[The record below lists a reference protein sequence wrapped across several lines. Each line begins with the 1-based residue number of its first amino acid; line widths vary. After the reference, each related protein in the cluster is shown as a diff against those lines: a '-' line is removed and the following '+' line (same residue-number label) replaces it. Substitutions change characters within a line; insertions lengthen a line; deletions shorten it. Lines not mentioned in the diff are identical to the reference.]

1 MDNQKQKISDWLG
14 AGSINIFGLPFA
26 GKDTQAKNLAELLG
40 GVIISGG
47 DILRSYHDQGKI
59 DQLMSSGELIPS
71 DIFMDIVLPYFS
83 RPEFHSKP
91 LILSSVGRLE
101 GEEPTIL
108 EAAKNSGHP
117 IKAVILLHLSE
128 TVVWHHFD
136 NAKNIHDRGER
147 LDDNRET
154 LKTRLHEFQTKTIPV
169 IEYYR
174 GKGLLIEVDDSLSRE
189 QVAEEIV
196 TSLYSRAIA

>member
-1 MDNQKQKISDWLG
+1 MNNQKQKISEWLG
-14 AGSINIFGLPFA
+14 TGSINIFGLPFA
-26 GKDTQAKNLAELLG
+26 GKDTQAKYLAEALN

-47 DILRSYHDQGKI
+47 DILRSYHDQGEI
-59 DQLMSSGELIPS
+59 DRLMSSGELIPS

-91 LILSSVGRLE
+91 LILSSVGRLV
-101 GEEPTIL
+101 GEESTIM
-108 EAAKNSGHP
+108 EAANSSGHP
-117 IKAVILLHLSE
+117 IKAVILLKLSE

-136 NAKNIHDRGER
+136 NAKSLHDRGER
-147 LDDNRET
+147 LDDNRNT

-174 GKGLLIEVDDSLSRE
+174 GRGLLIEVDDSLSRE
-189 QVAEEIV
+189 QVSEEII
-196 TSLYSRAIA
+196 TALYNKACA